1 MGLDPGFAGRTPGD
15 VLLFTIGATT
25 DLTKKSTS
33 IILSV
38 GALCLTMIFYE
49 TVLGLMVL
57 PIVALEVRP
66 TFDIYELSEKLLLI
80 F

>member
-25 DLTKKSTS
+25 YLAKKST